1 MWCVEACGYE
11 LALYSREFSGTIS
24 CMADDAQLR
33 SAAFQRVRELDA
45 RFGGAIPA
53 AAIEPDF
60 ILLGESFHLSGRA
73 RGIFHPK
80 QMQRGVLS
88 IKTTIPRQ
96 GRQQRYDDIASDEGF
111 FEYKFTG
118 NNSENNDNRR
128 MRESMEDGTPLIYF
142 HGVAPSVYQA
152 ISPAFI
158 IDWDPRR
165 LFVRVVPGETISGK
179 PSLPES
185 VDARRYV
192 AVAAKRRLHQGV
204 FRELVLNAY
213 GGRCAVSDL
222 PERRLLH
229 AAHILPDR
237 DERGLPVIGNG
248 IAMSPLHHAAYDANL
263 LGIDPDGRIKIDAD
277 LLSIHDGSTL
287 EYALKGLHGTRLR
300 QPRATTDQPNREFL
314 AAKYEQFVNAA

>member
-1 MWCVEACGYE
+1 M
-11 LALYSREFSGTIS
+11 S
-24 CMADDAQLR
+24 DDAQLR
-33 SAAFQRVRELDA
+33 AAAFQCVFELDA
-45 RFGGAIPA
+45 RFGGLIPA
-53 AAIEPDF
+53 AAIEAGF
-60 ILLGESFHLSGRA
+60 VLRGQSVHLSGRA

-80 QMQRGVLS
+80 QMRRGVLS

-118 NNSENNDNRR
+118 IDPRSNDNRR

-152 ISPAFI
+152 ICPAYI
-158 IDWDPRR
+158 TTWAPRR
-165 LFVRVVPGETISGK
+165 LSVRVVPGETIRG
-179 PSLPES
+179 ES
-185 VDARRYV
+185 ILSASIDARRYV
-192 AVAAKRRLHQGV
+192 AVAAKRRLHQAV
-204 FRELVLNAY
+204 FRELVLDAY
-213 GGRCAVSDL
+213 NGRCAVSGL

-263 LGIDPDGRIKIDAD
+263 LGINPDGHIKINAD
-277 LLSIHDGSTL
+277 LLSIHDGPTL
-287 EYALKGLHGTRLR
+287 EYALKGVHGTRLR
-300 QPRATTDQPNREFL
+300 PPRALDDQPNRDFL
-314 AAKYEQFVNAA
+314 AIRYEQFIKAGRHASYGP